1 MVRKVTKTKAAFKSD
16 NAIQKQFHLATIIAQ
31 TKRDGAYSPKPSLR
45 KDLIAYFEDRFT

>member
-31 TKRDGAYSPKPSLR
+31 TKRMGPIRLSHPYEK
-45 KDLIAYFEDRFT
+45 I